1 MNDIYPAPPAAG
13 GKKPKPSQAARPLN
27 IVILGLSITSS
38 WGNGHATTYR
48 ALVRALV
55 ERGHRVLFLERNMP
69 WYAENRDL
77 PNPPYGCT
85 ELYSDLDELKTRFE
99 GPVRTADLV
108 IVGSYVPDGVAV
120 GEWVLA
126 TATGV
131 AAFYDIDT
139 PITLR
144 KLEHGDYEYLAPH
157 QIVRYALY
165 LSFAGGSVLEQ
176 LEQVYHSPAA
186 RPLYCAVDPD
196 LYYPERQDLQWD
208 LGYMGTYSA
217 DRQPGLDRLL
227 LEPARLLPECYFV
240 VAGPNFP
247 QVESWP
253 GNVKHFTHLA
263 PDRHRDFYNEQRF
276 TLNLTRA
283 AMAAVGFSP
292 SVRLFEA
299 GACGV
304 PIISD
309 TWEGLDTFFAPGDE
323 ILVAAS
329 PADVTETLRDMPETQ
344 RAAIGARARAAVL
357 ARHTAAHRALEL
369 ESYLAEIG
377 VGVAQAGHVSAP
389 ATSPAAASAHE
400 RGF

>member
-1 MNDIYPAPPAAG
+1 MNDKYPAPPSAG
-13 GKKPKPSQAARPLN
+13 GRKPKPLPAARPLN

-55 ERGHRVLFLERNMP
+55 ERGHRILFLERNMP

-85 ELYSDLDELKTRFE
+85 ELYGDLDELKTRFE

-120 GEWVLA
+120 GAWVLA
-126 TATGV
+126 TALGV
-131 AAFYDIDT
+131 PAFYDIDT
-139 PITLR
+139 PITLSR
-144 KLEHGDYEYLAPH
+144 LAQGDYEYLAPN
-157 QIVRYALY
+157 QISQYALY
-165 LSFAGGSVLEQ
+165 LSFAGGKVLEQ
-176 LEQVYHSPAA
+176 LEQVYRSPAA

-196 LYYPERQDLQWD
+196 LYYPERHELQWD
-208 LGYMGTYSA
+208 LGYMGTYSP

-227 LEPARLLPECYFV
+227 LEPARQLHESQFV

-263 PDRHRDFYNEQRF
+263 PDRHRAFYNEQRF

-309 TWEGLDTFFAPGDE
+309 YWEGLDTFFTPGEE

-329 PADVTETLRDMPETQ
+329 SAEVAEMLQDIPEIQ

-357 ARHTAAHRALEL
+357 AKHTAAHRAMEL
-369 ESYLAEIG
+369 EGYVAD
-377 VGVAQAGHVSAP
+377 VG
-389 ATSPAAASAHE
+389 AASTGAPVSTPVGTSTHQI
-400 RGF
+400 GF

>member
-1 MNDIYPAPPAAG
+1 MNDTYSAPPAG
-13 GKKPKPSQAARPLN
+13 GGRKPKPPQAIRSLN

-85 ELYSDLDELKTRFE
+85 ELYADLEELKTRFE

-108 IVGSYVPDGVAV
+108 IVGSYVPDGVDV
-120 GEWVLA
+120 GNWVLA
-126 TATGV
+126 TARGV
-131 AAFYDIDT
+131 PAFYDIDT
-139 PITLR
+139 PITLG
-144 KLEHGDYEYLAPH
+144 KLAQGDHEYLAPY
-157 QIVRYALY
+157 QISRYALY
-165 LSFAGGSVLEQ
+165 LSFAGGTVLEQ
-176 LEQVYHSPAA
+176 LERTYHSPAA

-196 LYYPERQDLQWD
+196 LYYPERHDLQWD
-208 LGYMGTYSA
+208 LGYMGTYSP
-217 DRQPGLDRLL
+217 DRQPGLERLL
-227 LEPARLLPECYFV
+227 LKPARELGDCHFV

-253 GNVKHFTHLA
+253 GNVQHFTHLA
-263 PDRHRDFYNEQRF
+263 PDRHRAFYNEQRF

-304 PIISD
+304 PIVSD
-309 TWEGLDTFFAPGDE
+309 QWEGLNTFFTPGEE

-329 PADVTETLRDMPETQ
+329 PAEVTEILQDMPETQ

-369 ESYLAEIG
+369 ESYIAELG
-377 VGVAQAGHVSAP
+377 ASLSHEASA
-389 ATSPAAASAHE
+389 ATGAAASARE
-400 RGF
+400 SGF

>member
-1 MNDIYPAPPAAG
+1 
-13 GKKPKPSQAARPLN
+13 
-27 IVILGLSITSS
+27 
-38 WGNGHATTYR
+38 
-48 ALVRALV
+48 
-55 ERGHRVLFLERNMP
+55 MP

-85 ELYSDLDELKTRFE
+85 ELYADLEELKTRFE

-108 IVGSYVPDGVAV
+108 IVGSYVPDGVEV
-120 GEWVLA
+120 GDWVLA
-126 TATGV
+126 TARGIP
-131 AAFYDIDT
+131 AFYDIDT
-139 PITLR
+139 PITLG
-144 KLEHGDYEYLAPH
+144 KLAQGDYEYLAPH
-157 QIVRYALY
+157 QISRYALY
-165 LSFAGGSVLEQ
+165 LSFAGGTVLEQ
-176 LEQVYHSPAA
+176 LEQAYHSPAA

-196 LYYPERQDLQWD
+196 LYYPERHDLQWD
-208 LGYMGTYSA
+208 LGYMGTYSP
-217 DRQPGLDRLL
+217 DRQPGLERLL
-227 LEPARLLPECYFV
+227 LEPARELHDWHFV

-253 GNVKHFTHLA
+253 GNVQHFTHLA
-263 PDRHRDFYNEQRF
+263 PDRHRAFYNEQRF

-309 TWEGLDTFFAPGDE
+309 QWEGLDTFFTPGEE

-329 PADVTETLRDMPETQ
+329 PTEVTEMLRDMPETQ

-369 ESYLAEIG
+369 ESYIAELG
-377 VGVAQAGHVSAP
+377 SSLPQGAST
-389 ATSPAAASAHE
+389 ATGAAASAGKD
-400 RGF
+400 GF